1 MLWSIVGTSNIWN
14 CNNKPLTTL
23 ISFVNWTLH
32 VFFFRFFFG
41 KDIHRERPFSLLW
54 FSSFLLYC
62 DMVLLFTKQSL
73 QAYTSFIR
81 SSTEIK
87 KALAT
92 RDLENST
99 YRVMSQINV
108 AEKLPLILGTV
119 FIYEKISYM
128 INRALYPASFL
139 PENRLY
145 NNCKLIKLNIHIVF
159 FWFSFR
165 HLLLLFMFLK

>member
-1 MLWSIVGTSNIWN
+1 M
-14 CNNKPLTTL
+14 L

-32 VFFFRFFFG
+32 VFFFRFFFS
-41 KDIHRERPFSLLW
+41 KDMHRERPFSLLW

-87 KALAT
+87 KASAT

-99 YRVMSQINV
+99 YQVTSQICL
-108 AEKLPLILGTV
+108 AEKLPLRLRTV
-119 FIYEKISYM
+119 VIYETISYK

-139 PENRLY
+139 QENRHY
-145 NNCKLIKLNIHIVF
+145 NNCKLIKLNKHMCF
-159 FWFSFR
+159 FGFLFVIYCFF
-165 HLLLLFMFLK
+165 FMFLKKFLFCFVITHYKF